1 MSEVIDEVKPER
13 RSALFAPAV
22 IGTDDPEGVV
32 DDGSNNPSRK
42 LRLLLGVTELFVSG
56 GPVFGDG
63 KSISNEE
70 FDRESRKKKKNL
82 NRSKELQI

>member
-13 RSALFAPAV
+13 RSALFAPVV
-22 IGTDDPEGVV
+22 IVIDGPDGAAG
-32 DDGSNNPSRK
+32 DGSSNPSRK

-56 GPVFGDG
+56 GPVLGDG

-70 FDRESRKKKKNL
+70 FDKESRKKKLNL
-82 NRSKELQI
+82 KL